1 MNMNLWKIKGD
12 NSLIYKSSFWSN
24 YCYNNSAGMNM
35 ISNDLLH
42 NSYCYSTLHP
52 KIHPQLHHLR
62 CPRILACIH
71 CCIYRWGVEIS
82 AANIFLVVSW
92 GGDGVSRCSKDNST
106 IWAIMQEQQIWC
118 YKFLPL
124 GGFSQKI
131 NWRLSVP
138 DLKIS
143 IFVLVLRHCI
153 WYTQYDVRHVS
164 HTCHTPNIC
173 VFS

>member
-24 YCYNNSAGMNM
+24 YCYNNSAGTNM

-62 CPRILACIH
+62 CPHILACIH

-82 AANIFLVVSW
+82 AANIFLVVS
-92 GGDGVSRCSKDNST
+92 RC
-106 IWAIMQEQQIWC
+106 WWC
-118 YKFLPL
+118 LPL
-124 GGFSQKI
+124 LQRQFSHMGHYARATDLMLQISAIGWLFTKDKLTSVRI
-131 NWRLSVP
+131 RYLFLS
-138 DLKIS
+138 L
-143 IFVLVLRHCI
+143 F
-153 WYTQYDVRHVS
+153 
-164 HTCHTPNIC
+164 
-173 VFS
+173 